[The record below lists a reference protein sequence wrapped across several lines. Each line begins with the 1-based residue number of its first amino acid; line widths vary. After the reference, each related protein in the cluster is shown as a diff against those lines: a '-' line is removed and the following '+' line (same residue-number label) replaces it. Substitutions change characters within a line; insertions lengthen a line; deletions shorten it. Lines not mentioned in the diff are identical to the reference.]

1 MKEQKKIEAT
11 SGADADAAYFDPRLN
26 NNVISLIRQSDGN
39 WKAYGRKYGQMI
51 EVRQISPM
59 ACLEYWL
66 VHDGKVL

>member
-1 MKEQKKIEAT
+1 MKKPVTIEEME
-11 SGADADAAYFDPRLN
+11 FDPRLN
-26 NNVISLIRQSDGN
+26 SNIISLEKQSDGN
-39 WKAYGRKYGQMI
+39 WKCIGRKNGQMI